1 MNKRGKLEGGS
12 PGRVVKG
19 GDSLS
24 VACEFES
31 RHRILDGHF
40 SH

>member
-1 MNKRGKLEGGS
+1 MGALVYL
-12 PGRVVKG
+12 VVKG

-24 VACEFES
+24 EGPDFES
-31 RHRILDGHF
+31 RCRILDGHF